1 MLHTVLWLGFAFL
14 TSGLVLVAID
24 ELEEWRGRMR
34 ERRSAVS
41 PP

>member
-24 ELEEWRGRMR
+24 EMAEWRDRR
-34 ERRSAVS
+34 QERQSGVS
-41 PP
+41 LP